1 MDRFFTDNLSLC
13 LLYVCIAQQPSLLSQ
28 FNLQIYDACKSFVR
42 TTRSKI
48 GNASLVGTFE
58 YLVDLGTIPTKNAGK
73 DVKPPLSPQ
82 LRTHFISRDKS
93 LTRFFRN
100 IEATLD
106 HLEL

>member
-1 MDRFFTDNLSLC
+1 MLSQLSL
-13 LLYVCIAQQPSLLSQ
+13 Q
-28 FNLQIYDACKSFVR
+28 FYDACKLFVIR

-93 LTRFFRN
+93 LTMFFSN